1 MKKTPWQKEWD
12 ALLKKEIRYLKK
24 NQEKQEFILNRKL
37 EDKIPE
43 ALQEKLELAF
53 YKSFQLVF
61 EKGNPVIE
69 RLYSKEKQER
79 AYKLNR
85 YALELDENQKSLR
98 TFSRQSNLANLKNL
112 SISLGEGV
120 LLGLPGIGLPDIP
133 LFIGVILKS
142 IYEIAL
148 SYGFSYDTDK
158 ERLFIL
164 SLIHTSLEKG
174 RSLED
179 ENARIDAIIK
189 ASVADSPTPAEM
201 ESAMRTAADTL
212 SRELL
217 YMKFL
222 QGIPIAGVI
231 GGLSDVVYLNKIT
244 EYASLKY
251 RRRFLLNK
259 MQP

>member
-1 MKKTPWQKEWD
+1 MKKTAWEREWD
-12 ALLKKEIRYLKK
+12 ALLRKEVRYLKK
-24 NQEKQEFILNRKL
+24 NRDDQEFILNRKL
-37 EDKIPE
+37 GEKIPDG
-43 ALQEKLELAF
+43 LQEKLDLTF
-53 YKSFQLVF
+53 YKGFQLVF

-69 RLYSKEKQER
+69 KTYSKRKQETVHIVNRRLLEEDASRKNFR
-79 AYKLNR
+79 A
-85 YALELDENQKSLR
+85 
-98 TFSRQSNLANLKNL
+98 FSRQSDLSNLKNL

-148 SYGFSYDTDK
+148 SYGFSYDTDG
-158 ERLFIL
+158 ERCFIL
-164 SLIHTSLEKG
+164 SLIRASLEKG
-174 RSLED
+174 RRLED
-179 ENARIDAIIK
+179 ENAKIDAMIK
-189 ASVADSPTPAEM
+189 SGIPSRKTPEEM
-201 ESAMRTAADTL
+201 ERARHAAADTL

-244 EYASLKY
+244 DYASLKY
-251 RRRFLLNK
+251 RRRFLLGERN
-259 MQP
+259 

>member
-12 ALLKKEIRYLKK
+12 ALLRKEVRYLKK
-24 NQEKQEFILNRKL
+24 NQDKQDFILNRKL

-43 ALQEKLELAF
+43 TLQEKLELAF

-79 AYKLNR
+79 AYKINR
-85 YALELDENQKSLR
+85 YALKLNENQKSLR

-133 LFIGVILKS
+133 LFIGVIMKS

-148 SYGFSYDTDK
+148 SHGFSYDTDH
-158 ERLFIL
+158 ERIFIL
-164 SLIHTSLEKG
+164 ALIRTALEKG
-174 RSLED
+174 YSLEN
-179 ENARIDAIIK
+179 ENANVDALIK
-189 ASVADSPTPAEM
+189 GGVKSVTIEEM
-201 ESAMRTAADTL
+201 EAAMRTTADVL

-222 QGIPIAGVI
+222 QGVPIAGVI

-251 RRRFLLNK
+251 RRRFLLDIIE
-259 MQP
+259 